1 MWSKNCEGLVDMNWT
16 PENIQWYFQQPP
28 PRLPEGTLLDDALD
42 VIFPR
47 IVRVIFYILPVLMLI
62 ITSVMLTFLIR
73 TADLK
78 SEWRLMTEP
87 AIQTRGKVL
96 EMEQS
101 KSSKGSVTYIYTYE
115 FKPVGREGPNDAP
128 VKGVSYAGNR
138 VASPGETVLVDYL
151 PDAHP
156 VSRIK
161 GCRVNFVSVQGIVVI
176 PFIGIITA
184 ILPWGVISYKKKFLR
199 RLITLG
205 VTASA
210 MIEKI
215 KPGGKGTLAIGLR
228 YTVGGTEVQ
237 SRTSTGGGKGV
248 KEWLMSL
255 HQSGQ
260 TVLILAD
267 PEKPKRIFMLELLL
281 KAKGAHLT
289 DSIS

>member
-1 MWSKNCEGLVDMNWT
+1 M
-16 PENIQWYFQQPP
+16 
-28 PRLPEGTLLDDALD
+28 
-42 VIFPR
+42 
-47 IVRVIFYILPVLMLI
+47 IFYILPVLMLI
-62 ITSVMLTFLIR
+62 ITSVVLTFLIR
-73 TADLK
+73 TADFK

-96 EMEQS
+96 EVEQS
-101 KSSKGSVTYIYTYE
+101 KSSKGTITYIYTYE

-128 VKGVSYAGNR
+128 VKGVSYAGDR
-138 VASPGETVLVDYL
+138 VASPGETVLIDYL
-151 PDAHP
+151 PDAHQ

-161 GCRVNFVSVQGIVVI
+161 GCRVNFVSLEAIVVI
-176 PFIGIITA
+176 PFLGLITA
-184 ILPWGVISYKKKFLR
+184 ILPWGMISYKKRFLR

-228 YTVGGTEVQ
+228 YMVGGTEVQ

-260 TVLILAD
+260 TVLILVD
-267 PEKPKRIFMLELLL
+267 PEKPRKIFMLELLFHAQRRNL
-281 KAKGAHLT
+281 P